1 MQAMFRQCRETTRM
15 NLRKPALDPLA
26 LEPRNS
32 SGYPQP
38 HRARV
43 PPREKRGANAPAMF
57 TRKDGSKF

>member
-1 MQAMFRQCRETTRM
+1 M

-38 HRARV
+38 QRSRV
-43 PPREKRGANAPAMF
+43 LPREKRGANAPAMF